1 SMWPMTNPNR
11 ITPLT
16 ANAAFLPTD
25 VSNSVRAFCVA
36 MSSEHGAPCR
46 DDAGAL
52 PLCAAQVHSLARL
65 AHTSFRR
72 AHRRRLHHDRP
83 KGRST
88 TRGVIFPFRGPW
100 TSEGPETVGHAQAVP
115 LSSWRSTN

>member
-1 SMWPMTNPNR
+1 MWPMTNPNR

-36 MSSEHGAPCR
+36 MSSEHGSPCR

-52 PLCAAQVHSLARL
+52 PLCVAQVHSFACR
-65 AHTSFRR
+65 APNYQGSFRVQG
-72 AHRRRLHHDRP
+72 AWITSALELWEALRP
-83 KGRST
+83 CPSAIAGART
-88 TRGVIFPFRGPW
+88 
-100 TSEGPETVGHAQAVP
+100 EE
-115 LSSWRSTN
+115 